1 MQKQS
6 FIIVTLAL
14 DEEMIVYFNR
24 LRQLYYPKHC
34 NYLDAHLTLFHK
46 LPYPNTSILDT
57 IETICNCPTF
67 YVQIA
72 SLKNMGKG
80 VAFEILS
87 EELSA
92 LHQKMQI
99 ALDAYLIKKDRQVL
113 WPHITIQNKVSVF
126 KAAGTFNTL
135 QQNFEPFNIKAIG
148 IDVWLY
154 LSGHWQ
160 KLSTYNF
167 KV

>member
-113 WPHITIQNKVSVF
+113 WPHTGKYYGPILQFKTKYQYLKLPALSIHCNK
-126 KAAGTFNTL
+126 TL
-135 QQNFEPFNIKAIG
+135 
-148 IDVWLY
+148 
-154 LSGHWQ
+154 SH
-160 KLSTYNF
+160 
-167 KV
+167 